1 MAKPILGYWNIRGL
15 GEPTRYILHY
25 KNVDFVD
32 KRYHFNKDD
41 WKKEKFTLGLDFPN
55 LPYYIDGDIKLTQSS
70 AILRYV
76 ARKYGLDGKD
86 DQEKIRV
93 ALAEQQITDLHY
105 GLVYLVKSHDYEAAK
120 KEFVKNLTNQLQ
132 LWENYL
138 GDRKFLA
145 GDNLT
150 YVDFMAYDVFDFI
163 RIIHESALDGF
174 PALQAFQNRIKN
186 IPELQ
191 DYMKSSMYIKWPI
204 FDPNVKFGG
213 GGDPPSYL

>member
-1 MAKPILGYWNIRGL
+1 MVKPILGYWNIRGL
-15 GEPTRYILHY
+15 AEPVRYILYY

-32 KRYHFNKDD
+32 KRYQSGKDD
-41 WKKEKFTLGLDFPN
+41 WIKEKFTLGLDFPN
-55 LPYYIDGDIKLTQSS
+55 LPYYIEGDLKLTQSS

-86 DQEKIRV
+86 DQEKLRV

-105 GLVYLVKSHDYEAAK
+105 SLVYLVKSSDYEAAK
-120 KEFVKNLTNQLQ
+120 KEFVKNLPIQLKR
-132 LWENYL
+132 WNNFL

-163 RIIHESALDGF
+163 RIIHESALDDF
-174 PALQAFQNRIKN
+174 PAILAFQNRIKTL
-186 IPELQ
+186 PELQ
-191 DYMKSSMYIKWPI
+191 EYMKSPMYIKWPI
-204 FDPNVKFGG
+204 FNPNVKYGG
-213 GGDPPSYL
+213 EGDPPKHL